1 MPRLCLHRNPDD
13 PPLLVTRLGASR
25 TRIGRTDDCDVVVP
39 DESVSRLHCVIEA
52 HDGGWRVLD
61 RSRNGLSV
69 NGVRLTETLLCHG
82 DRLSLG
88 AWQLVLDLN
97 DEIDE
102 AVTERSQ
109 AERRDEEVLDATG
122 AAIALREA
130 WLVVT
135 RGPARGKRLRL
146 RSSRVGVGGAGS
158 QLVIADPSLVAN
170 HVRLRLAMGRAMVEP
185 GEGAAFLGESRVR
198 EVVPL
203 HPGEDLRVGA
213 SELRVEWIDRR
224 EEVRAESFGELVG
237 VSEAMCGAFGLLRRM
252 AAHHAPVLLIG
263 ESGTGK
269 ELAARAV
276 HDASP
281 RAGRPFVA
289 LNCGAITA
297 TLFESELFGHER
309 GAFTGANERRDGAFH
324 RADSGTLFLDE
335 VGELPEE
342 AQAKLLRVLESGE
355 VRRVG
360 GATPSFP
367 DVRIVAATNR
377 NLAEEARAGR
387 FRADLYFRL
396 AVLAVRIPPLR
407 ERPED
412 IGPIAHAIAKR
423 LHPQL
428 RVTPGALDT
437 LRRWPWPGNA
447 RELRN
452 VLTRAWVLGAA
463 PPDRSRPAGEHHLD
477 ARHLVFNPLEGQGTN
492 DAIRSPG
499 VSRDTPAS
507 PRMSEEPAPTGRGG
521 TLDAAERDVVLAA
534 LRRHRDN
541 RTHAARELGI
551 ARSSLLCKLKRWG
564 IGEGGSVT

>member
-1 MPRLCLHRNPDD
+1 
-13 PPLLVTRLGASR
+13 
-25 TRIGRTDDCDVVVP
+25 
-39 DESVSRLHCVIEA
+39 
-52 HDGGWRVLD
+52 
-61 RSRNGLSV
+61 
-69 NGVRLTETLLCHG
+69 
-82 DRLSLG
+82 
-88 AWQLVLDLN
+88 
-97 DEIDE
+97 
-102 AVTERSQ
+102 
-109 AERRDEEVLDATG
+109 
-122 AAIALREA
+122 
-130 WLVVT
+130 
-135 RGPARGKRLRL
+135 
-146 RSSRVGVGGAGS
+146 
-158 QLVIADPSLVAN
+158 
-170 HVRLRLAMGRAMVEP
+170 
-185 GEGAAFLGESRVR
+185 
-198 EVVPL
+198 VPL
-203 HPGEDLRVGA
+203 HPGEDLRLGA
-213 SELRVEWIDRR
+213 TELRVEWIDRR
-224 EEVRAESFGELVG
+224 EELRAESFGELVG
-237 VSEAMCGAFGLLRRM
+237 VSESMCTAFGLLRRM

-324 RADSGTLFLDE
+324 RADGGTLFLDE
-335 VGELPEE
+335 VGELPDE

-407 ERPED
+407 ERAED
-412 IGPIAHAIAKR
+412 IGPIAAAIAKR

-428 RVTPGALDT
+428 RVTPDALDA

-463 PPDRSRPAGEHHLD
+463 PTEGGSRPRAVEHLLD
-477 ARHLVFNPLEGQGTN
+477 ARHLVFNPLEPQG
-492 DAIRSPG
+492 SP
-499 VSRDTPAS
+499 P
-507 PRMSEEPAPTGRGG
+507 PAPTTPGASADTAIQPHPVPAGGG
-521 TLDAAERDVVLAA
+521 TLDAAEREVVLAA
-534 LRRHRDN
+534 LRRTRGN

-564 IGEGGSVT
+564 IGETGVVT

>member
-1 MPRLCLHRNPDD
+1 MPRLCLHRTPDD
-13 PPLLVTRLGASR
+13 PAILVARLGASR
-25 TRIGRTDDCDVVVP
+25 TRIGRTDDCDIVVP
-39 DESVSRLHCVIEA
+39 DESVSRLHCIVEA
-52 HDGGWRVLD
+52 CEGGWRVLD
-61 RSRNGLSV
+61 RSRNGVSL
-69 NGVRLTETLLCHG
+69 NGTRVKEAMLADG
-82 DRLSLG
+82 DRLGMG
-88 AWQLVLDLN
+88 AWTLVLDLQ
-97 DEIDE
+97 DTVDD
-102 AVTERSQ
+102 APTERSQ
-109 AERRDEEVLDATG
+109 PERREEELLDASPSG
-122 AAIALREA
+122 IALREA
-130 WLVVT
+130 WVLVT

-146 RSSRVGVGGAGS
+146 RSSRVGVGGTGS
-158 QLVIADPSLVAN
+158 QLELADPSLVAN

-185 GEGAAFLGESRVR
+185 GEGAAFLGEHRVR
-198 EVVPL
+198 DLVPL
-203 HPGEDLRVGA
+203 HPGEDLRLGA
-213 SELRVEWIDRR
+213 TELRVEWIDRR
-224 EEVRAESFGELVG
+224 EELRAESFGELVG
-237 VSEAMCGAFGLLRRM
+237 VSETMCTAFGLLRRM

-324 RADSGTLFLDE
+324 RADGGTLFLDE
-335 VGELPEE
+335 VGELPDE

-407 ERPED
+407 ERAED
-412 IGPIAHAIAKR
+412 IGPIAAAIAKR

-428 RVTPGALDT
+428 RVTPDALDA

-463 PPDRSRPAGEHHLD
+463 PTEGGARPRAAEHLLD
-477 ARHLVFNPLEGQGTN
+477 ARHLVFNPLEPQG
-492 DAIRSPG
+492 SP
-499 VSRDTPAS
+499 TPMPAPPGAS
-507 PRMSEEPAPTGRGG
+507 PDPLVQPHPVPTGAG
-521 TLDAAERDVVLAA
+521 TLDAAEREVVLAA
-534 LRRHRDN
+534 LRRTRGN

-564 IGEGGSVT
+564 IGETGVVT